1 MVSRWT
7 KWTRRAALA
16 VVALVLLVGSWRLA
30 LAELISSRIAE
41 IREKGYPVT
50 LVELNRWYPHVAP
63 LDNGAP
69 LLDEAFSCYSQKP
82 AQTGEPRDDPFPDA
96 SRLGPAPD
104 PRSQTIACSPDSNND
119 DALALLQQAS
129 NAARWRFPIDL
140 RTLSILPYPH
150 LGNLIRAAHLL
161 EADAANHA
169 AHAEA
174 QPAIASVQSLFGLS
188 HSLDKEPLVRSHLA
202 RLECQRIALNSLQNL
217 LNGTGLTEK
226 QLDTLADAL
235 GRAEDQR
242 GLARAFIGQRCIGI
256 YSFEM
261 LERMMDP
268 VTLPAARS
276 YPFGKR
282 FLVNLDVLVS
292 SPGCLGNLF
301 GLLQCDELEY
311 LRLMDRC
318 VRAAQMDFPERIDAT
333 QALRES
339 LDRQNEFHTFSMGWM
354 RGMNGPRV
362 ILKDAALAA
371 RLREA
376 RLAVAVER
384 YRLAHNELP
393 HSLRELGSARTDAV
407 PADPFNGRPLQYT
420 RLANGYVIRSV
431 CQNIANKDDGTG
443 LREAAFMVER

>member
-1 MVSRWT
+1 M
-7 KWTRRAALA
+7 LA
-16 VVALVLLVGSWRLA
+16 VVLLVFSWRLA

-41 IREKGYPVT
+41 IRDKGYPVT

-63 LDNGAP
+63 SDNGAL
-69 LLDEAFSCYSQKP
+69 LLDEAFACFSQEP
-82 AQTGEPRDDPFPDA
+82 AQPSDLRDDPFPGA
-96 SRLGPAPD
+96 SRLGPAQHP
-104 PRSQTIACSPDSNND
+104 PSQTIACSPDSND
-119 DALALLQQAS
+119 DALVLLQQAS

-150 LGNLIRAAHLL
+150 LGKLVHAAHLL

-169 AHAEA
+169 TRAEA
-174 QPAIASVQSLFGLS
+174 QPAIASVQSLFALS

-217 LNGTGLTEK
+217 LNGTGLTDK
-226 QLDTLADAL
+226 QLDTLADTL
-235 GRAEDQR
+235 DRAEDQQ

-261 LERMMDP
+261 LQRMMDP

-292 SPGCLGNLF
+292 SPGYLCNLF

-318 VRAAQMDFPERIDAT
+318 VRAAQMGFPERIGAT

-339 LDRQNEFHTFSMGWM
+339 LERETELHTFSRGWM

-371 RLREA
+371 RLRAA

-384 YRLAHNELP
+384 YRLGHNELP
-393 HSLRELGSARTDAV
+393 GSLRDLESASTDPV

-420 RLANGYVIRSV
+420 RLSNGYDIHSI
-431 CQNIANKDDGTG
+431 CQNTASKDDGTG
-443 LREAAFMVER
+443 VREAAFIVER

>member
-1 MVSRWT
+1 M
-7 KWTRRAALA
+7 LA
-16 VVALVLLVGSWRLA
+16 VALLVGCWRLA
-30 LAELISSRIAE
+30 LAELISSRIAD
-41 IREKGYPVT
+41 IRDKGYPVT

-63 LDNGAP
+63 SDNGAL
-69 LLDEAFSCYSQKP
+69 LLDAAFDCFSQRP
-82 AQTGEPRDDPFPDA
+82 AQTAEPRDDPFPDA
-96 SRLGPAPD
+96 SRLGPSPN
-104 PRSQTIACSPDSNND
+104 PPSQPIAYSPDSND

-150 LGNLIRAAHLL
+150 LSNLIRAAHLL

-169 AHAEA
+169 ARSEA
-174 QPAIASVQSLFGLS
+174 QPAIASVQSLFALS
-188 HSLDKEPLVRSHLA
+188 HSLDREPLVRSHLA
-202 RLECQRIALNSLQNL
+202 RLECQRIALNSLQDL
-217 LNGTGLTEK
+217 LNGTDLTGR
-226 QLDTLADAL
+226 QLDTLAKAL
-235 GRAEDQR
+235 DKAEDQR

-268 VTLPAARS
+268 LTLPAARS

-292 SPGCLGNLF
+292 SPSYLCNLF

-318 VRAAQMDFPERIDAT
+318 VRAAQMGFPERIGAT

-339 LDRQNEFHTFSMGWM
+339 LERETKVHTFSRGWM

-371 RLREA
+371 RVREA

-384 YRLAHNELP
+384 YRLAHNDLPRTLQEL
-393 HSLRELGSARTDAV
+393 ESARTDRV
-407 PADPFNGRPLQYT
+407 PADPFNGRPLEYT
-420 RLANGYVIRSV
+420 RLSNG
-431 CQNIANKDDGTG
+431 
-443 LREAAFMVER
+443 